1 MIKTLHNNH
10 QKIYEKKIKK
20 LYDMCKNKKL
30 NISDENVN
38 TNIKD
43 QKKNHKVN
51 INNNNNDKLNRSYSE
66 IRNDNFSLKNA

>member
-1 MIKTLHNNH
+1 
-10 QKIYEKKIKK
+10 
-20 LYDMCKNKKL
+20 MCKNKKL

-66 IRNDNFSLKNA
+66 IRNDNFSLKNV